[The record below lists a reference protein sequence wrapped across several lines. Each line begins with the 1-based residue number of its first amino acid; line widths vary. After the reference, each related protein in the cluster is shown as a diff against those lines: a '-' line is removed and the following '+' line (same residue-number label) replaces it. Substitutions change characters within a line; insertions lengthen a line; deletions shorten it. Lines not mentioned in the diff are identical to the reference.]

1 VCRIEEIAAEKGC
14 TPAQLA
20 LTWVLGQGKD
30 IVPIPGTKRRAFL
43 EENIDALR
51 VSLTSDDL
59 SRVDAAAPLGVA
71 AGPRYPEAGMKRVNL
86 QLPLCLVFSHRF
98 SKLRSVIPFTGVPT
112 TITEEG
118 IIMDQAGYEFTAE
131 QNETIRK
138 LAGRMKFVGV
148 YSIVVGILVVLFSI
162 LALVGALYLMTQLPS
177 EAGPGLK
184 VQLIVGVLM
193 YFAVAAIQLLTGIWT
208 SAAATQF
215 KLIVTTVGQD
225 IGHLMTALGSLRKLY
240 SLQVTLLIVGL
251 ILVAIFLII
260 LLIAILAA

>member
-1 VCRIEEIAAEKGC
+1 
-14 TPAQLA
+14 
-20 LTWVLGQGKD
+20 
-30 IVPIPGTKRRAFL
+30 
-43 EENIDALR
+43 
-51 VSLTSDDL
+51 
-59 SRVDAAAPLGVA
+59 
-71 AGPRYPEAGMKRVNL
+71 M
-86 QLPLCLVFSHRF
+86 VFS
-98 SKLRSVIPFTGVPT
+98 GVPT

-162 LALVGALYLMTQLPS
+162 LALIGALYLMTQLPS

-260 LLIAILAA
+260 LLIAIFAA